1 MSIYMDRFN
10 GKLYIVTEYFNT
22 QTFWQ
27 LTATFVS
34 GLAEMFGVI
43 KLSVARDF
51 H

>member
-1 MSIYMDRFN
+1 MESYYSHRIH
-10 GKLYIVTEYFNT
+10 

-27 LTATFVS
+27 LIATFVS

-43 KLSVARDF
+43 KFSVARDF